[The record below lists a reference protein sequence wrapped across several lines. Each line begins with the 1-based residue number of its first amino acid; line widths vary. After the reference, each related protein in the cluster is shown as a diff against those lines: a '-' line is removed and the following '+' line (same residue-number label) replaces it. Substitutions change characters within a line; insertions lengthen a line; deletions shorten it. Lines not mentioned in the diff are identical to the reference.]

1 MAAAFGWDTGAI
13 FSTASGPGGDTAD
26 GAREESFLAFQDKFF
41 DFIQSFNIQ
50 NTFIYREQL
59 HQNLMMRKHFLEV
72 HLDHLYALYP
82 DVADRLKKSPAEMLP
97 LFETAAARSAKKILF
112 ANTAVDDAKVPAIQV
127 TLLSSDSITPIRDLS
142 ANIVGRLVRV
152 TGIVIGASTLSAK
165 ATTVHLMCKS
175 CRYVKVLPVTSG
187 FSGIQLPR
195 VCDGPANPGVPKDCP
210 VDPFTIVHD
219 KCSFVDQQSIKLQ
232 EAPDIVPVG
241 ELPRH
246 IVLSA
251 DRALVNRV
259 MPGTRVTLTGIYAV
273 VQHRDGKARERA
285 RGAVALRTAYIRTVG
300 LEVHQDQSNRA
311 AAVFSPEEEEEFAA
325 IARRPDL
332 YNEFAGSIAPSI
344 FGHADVKK
352 AVACLLFGGSRKRLA
367 DGMRLRGD
375 INVLLLGDPG
385 VAKSQLLKFVER
397 VAPIAVYT
405 SGKGSSAAGLTASV
419 IRDPG
424 SREFYL
430 EGGAMVLADGGVV
443 CIDEFDKMRDEDRV
457 AIHEAM
463 EQQTISIAKAGIT
476 TMLNSRT
483 SVLAAANPVFG
494 RYDDLK
500 TAGENIDFQ
509 STILSR
515 FDMIFILK
523 DAHDEASDQRIARH
537 VMGIHKNQNQQQN
550 GSGAQGGDD
559 GSRVDFDMTT
569 MRRYILYARSRCAP
583 RLSEE
588 AAEKLS
594 SYFVRIRS
602 EVRDLEQKT
611 GSRAAV
617 PITVRQL
624 EAVVRI
630 SESLAKIA
638 LSPTVRED
646 HVDEAVRLF
655 QLSTMHA
662 VESGHVVDDMAV
674 DSLRAE
680 IRQVEDEVIHRL
692 PIGSQTSVASLVAEY
707 TSRGLAEAAVNRA
720 VRILV
725 DRGTLQFRHQRK
737 VVFRSGA

>member
-1 MAAAFGWDTGAI
+1 MAAAFGWDQGAI
-13 FSTASGPGGDTAD
+13 FSTAVAD
-26 GAREESFLAFQDKFF
+26 ANTQGNSAESFLTFQNQFY
-41 DFIQSFNIQ
+41 DFIQKCNIQ
-50 NTFIYREQL
+50 GNFIYRDQL
-59 HQNLMMRKHFLEV
+59 HQNLMMKKHFLEV
-72 HLDHLYALYP
+72 HLDHVYAFHSDL
-82 DVADRLKKSPAEMLP
+82 ADRLKKAPSEMLP
-97 LFETAAARSAKKILF
+97 LFETAAQRSAKRILF
-112 ANTAVDDAKVPAIQV
+112 ANAAAVDDQDAPPIQI
-127 TLLSSDSITPIRDLS
+127 TLKSSDSVTSIRDMN
-142 ANIVGRLVRV
+142 ATYIGKLVRI
-152 TGIVIGASTLSAK
+152 TGIVIGASTLTAK
-165 ATTVHLMCKS
+165 ATSVHLMCRS

-187 FSGIQLPR
+187 FSGLQMPR
-195 VCDGPANPGVPKDCP
+195 TCDGPALPGAPKDCP
-210 VDPFTIVHD
+210 MDPFIIVHD
-219 KCSFVDQQSIKLQ
+219 KCKFVDQQSIKLQ

-246 IVLSA
+246 ILMSA
-251 DRALVNRV
+251 DRQMVNKV
-259 MPGTRVTLTGIYAV
+259 MPGTRATIMGIYSV
-273 VQHRDGKARERA
+273 INHKEARSERT
-285 RGAVALRTAYIRTVG
+285 RGGVAIRTAYLRVVG
-300 LEVHQDQSNRA
+300 LEVHQDQSNRNT
-311 AAVFSPEEEEEFAA
+311 AVFSPEEEEQFVT
-325 IARRPDL
+325 IARRPGF
-332 YNEFAGSIAPSI
+332 YEEFAKSIAPSI

-500 TAGENIDFQ
+500 TPGENIDFQ

-537 VMGIHKNQNQQQN
+537 VMGIHRQNVTEDLNQ
-550 GSGAQGGDD
+550 
-559 GSRVDFDMTT
+559 VDFDMHT
-569 MRRYILYARSRCAP
+569 MRRYITYARSRCSP
-583 RLSEE
+583 RLGEE
-588 AAEKLS
+588 AAERLS

-602 EVRDLEQKT
+602 EVRALEQKT

-624 EAVVRI
+624 EAVIRI
-630 SESLAKIA
+630 SESLAKMT

-646 HVDEAVRLF
+646 HVDEAIRLF

-662 VESGHVVDDMAV
+662 VESGSVVDDMSMGA
-674 DSLRAE
+674 LRSE
-680 IRQVEDEVIHRL
+680 IRQVEDEIVARL
-692 PIGSQTSVASLVAEY
+692 PIGSQTSVAAMLNDFTA
-707 TSRGLAEAAVNRA
+707 RGMTDAAVHRA
-720 VRILV
+720 VRILA
-725 DRGTLQFRHQRK
+725 DRGTLQFRHQRR
-737 VVFRSGA
+737 VIYRSGA